1 MAAEGEFPRGLHAN
15 ALTTVNE
22 DAGPATPSH
31 GGTVTAGICLLV
43 FSRVFQADQDV
54 PGHEYDMQIE
64 RGEEKAV
71 AQAPT
76 PPDTPS
82 QTLASTPTPA
92 PAPAKLGVPR
102 QINPA
107 AIAARRP
114 VSMPPQTAASAAAA
128 VAGGERISMDEN
140 REREK
145 EARRR
150 EKGTDKSRGRVL
162 GDYVLTK
169 TLGAGSMGKVKLAV
183 HTPTGEKVSR
193 TLLLPT
199 LANL

>member
-1 MAAEGEFPRGLHAN
+1 MALSQQVF
-15 ALTTVNE
+15 
-22 DAGPATPSH
+22 
-31 GGTVTAGICLLV
+31 IFLV
-43 FSRVFQADQDV
+43 FPAFSDADQVV
-54 PGHEYDMQIE
+54 PGHEYDMDIE
-64 RGEEKAV
+64 RGEEKSV

-76 PPDTPS
+76 PPDTP
-82 QTLASTPTPA
+82 LPTMDAPPTSA

-114 VSMPPQTAASAAAA
+114 VSMPPQSATSAAAA
-128 VAGGERISMDEN
+128 VATGERMSVDEN

-183 HTPTGEKVSR
+183 HTPTGEKVSV
-193 TLLLPT
+193 LGLIVAW
-199 LANL
+199 ANLLAISSR